1 MPGVRVNAMTFGF
14 YALRSGVVSTHLAG
28 NARRL
33 VPQALV
39 VAMLA
44 GGTGAG
50 AAGAATVRLSVDG
63 AARTVRTAASDVAG
77 VLREQG
83 IAVGAHD
90 LVAPAPGHP
99 LHDGDAV
106 AVRYGRPLA
115 LTLDGRRRRVW
126 TTATSVSAALRQL
139 GVRADGAV
147 LDASRGAAI
156 GRRGLALDV
165 RTLRRVTVVADGRA
179 HVVRTHAVTARGA
192 VADAGVLL
200 AAEDVLAPAPD
211 TFPDDGRTLTVHR
224 VRDSVTVRREP
235 VPYRTVR
242 RADARLPR
250 GTRVVDVHGRAG
262 VRELSY
268 AVRTVD
274 GVPGA
279 PRPLGSGVVRPPV
292 TEVVRVGTRPV
303 PAAPAAGGGLNWA
316 ALAACESGGRPHAV
330 DPSGRYGGLYQFDVR
345 TWRSVGGRGRPQDAP
360 AAEQTLRARLLYA
373 TRGTAPWPVCGGRL
387 RR

>member
-1 MPGVRVNAMTFGF
+1 M
-14 YALRSGVVSTHLAG
+14 SIHLAG

-44 GGTGAG
+44 GGTGTG
-50 AAGAATVRLSVDG
+50 VAGAATVRLSVDG
-63 AARTVRTAASDVAG
+63 AARTVRTSASDVAG

-99 LHDGDAV
+99 LRDGDAV
-106 AVRYGRPLA
+106 AVRYGRPLT

-126 TTATSVSAALRQL
+126 TTATTVSAALRQL
-139 GVRADGAV
+139 GVRADGAL

-179 HVVRTHAVTARGA
+179 HLVRTHAVTALGA

-200 AAEDVLAPAPD
+200 AAGDALAPAPD
-211 TFPDDGRTLTVHR
+211 TFPGDGRTLTVHR
-224 VRDSVTVRREP
+224 VRDTGTVRREA

-242 RADARLPR
+242 RADAKLPR
-250 GTRVVDVHGRAG
+250 GTRVVAVHGRAG

-274 GVPGA
+274 GVPGT
-279 PRPLGSGVVRPPV
+279 PRLLGSRVVRQPV
-292 TEVVRVGTRPV
+292 TEVVRVGTGPV
-303 PAAPAAGGGLNWA
+303 PAAPAPASAPVPVRPPAGSLPGGGLDWA

-345 TWRSVGGRGRPQDAP
+345 TWRSVGGRGRPQDAS
-360 AAEQTLRARLLYA
+360 AAEQTLRARRLYA
-373 TRGTAPWPVCGGRL
+373 ERGTAPWPVCGRRL

>member
-1 MPGVRVNAMTFGF
+1 M
-14 YALRSGVVSTHLAG
+14 SIHLAG
-28 NARRL
+28 NVRRL

-50 AAGAATVRLSVDG
+50 VAGAATVRLSVDG
-63 AARTVRTAASDVAG
+63 SARTVRTSASDVAG

-83 IAVGAHD
+83 IAVGVHD
-90 LVAPAPGHP
+90 LVAPAAGHP

-106 AVRYGRPLA
+106 AVRYGRPLT

-126 TTATSVSAALRQL
+126 TTATTVSAALRQL
-139 GVRADGAV
+139 GVRADSAL

-179 HVVRTHAVTARGA
+179 HLVRTHAVTARGA

-200 AAEDVLAPAPD
+200 AAGDVLAPAPD
-211 TFPDDGRTLTVHR
+211 AFPDDGGTLTVR
-224 VRDSVTVRREP
+224 RIRDSGTVRREP
-235 VPYRTVR
+235 LPYRTVR
-242 RADARLPR
+242 RADAGLPR
-250 GTRVVDVHGRAG
+250 GTSRVARRGRAG

-274 GVPGA
+274 GVAGA
-279 PRPLGSGVVRPPV
+279 PRLLGSRIIRQPV
-292 TEVVRVGTRPV
+292 TEVVRVGTGPV
-303 PAAPAAGGGLNWA
+303 PARGASGAGGKGGGPGGGLDWA

-345 TWRSVGGRGRPQDAP
+345 TWRSMGGRGRPQDAP
-360 AAEQTLRARLLYA
+360 AAEQTLRARRLYA
-373 TRGTAPWPVCGGRL
+373 ARGTAPWPVCGRRL

>member
-1 MPGVRVNAMTFGF
+1 M
-14 YALRSGVVSTHLAG
+14 SIHLAG
-28 NARRL
+28 NVRRL

-50 AAGAATVRLSVDG
+50 VAGAATVRLSVDG
-63 AARTVRTAASDVAG
+63 SARTVRTSASDVAG

-106 AVRYGRPLA
+106 AVRYGRPLT
-115 LTLDGRRRRVW
+115 LTLDGRSRRVW
-126 TTATSVSAALRQL
+126 TTATTVSAALRQL
-139 GVRADGAV
+139 GVRADGAL

-179 HVVRTHAVTARGA
+179 HLVRTHAVTARGA

-200 AAEDVLAPAPD
+200 AAGDTLAPAPD
-211 TFPDDGRTLTVHR
+211 AFPDDGRTLTVRR
-224 VRDSVTVRREP
+224 VRDTGTVRREP

-242 RADARLPR
+242 HSDAGLPR
-250 GTRVVDVHGRAG
+250 GTSRVERRGRAG

-274 GVPGA
+274 GVAGA
-279 PRPLGSGVVRPPV
+279 PRLLGSRITRQPV
-292 TEVVRVGTRPV
+292 TEVVRVGTGPL
-303 PAAPAAGGGLNWA
+303 PAPAPRPAHGTGGKGGGLDWA

-345 TWRSVGGRGRPQDAP
+345 TWRSMGGRGRPQDAS
-360 AAEQTLRARLLYA
+360 AAEQTLRARRLYA
-373 TRGTAPWPVCGGRL
+373 ARGTAPWPVCGRRL

>member
-1 MPGVRVNAMTFGF
+1 M
-14 YALRSGVVSTHLAG
+14 SIHLAG

-50 AAGAATVRLSVDG
+50 VAGAATVRLSVDG
-63 AARTVRTAASDVAG
+63 TARTVRTSASDVAG

-90 LVAPAPGHP
+90 LIAPAPGHP

-106 AVRYGRPLA
+106 AVRYGRPLT
-115 LTLDGRRRRVW
+115 LTLDGRRRQVW
-126 TTATSVSAALRQL
+126 TTATTVSAALRQL
-139 GVRADGAV
+139 GVRADGAL
-147 LDASRGAAI
+147 LDASRGASI

-179 HVVRTHAVTARGA
+179 HLVRTHAVTARGA

-200 AAEDVLAPAPD
+200 AAGDALVPAPD
-211 TFPDDGRTLTVHR
+211 VFPDDGGTFTVR
-224 VRDSVTVRREP
+224 RIRDSATVRREP

-242 RADARLPR
+242 RADPGLPR
-250 GTRVVDVHGRAG
+250 GTSRVARRGRAG

-279 PRPLGSGVVRPPV
+279 PRLLGSRVVRQPV
-292 TEVVRVGTRPV
+292 TELVRVGTGPVRRPARAPQV
-303 PAAPAAGGGLNWA
+303 SAPAAPAPTAGAAGAGLNWA

-345 TWRSVGGRGRPQDAP
+345 TWRSMGGRGLPQDAP

-373 TRGTAPWPVCGGRL
+373 ARGTAPWPVCGARL